1 MGIELKQSLNLSQQL
16 VLTPQL
22 QQAIKLLQLS
32 RIELVELIKEEIKTN
47 PVLEEVDIVGN
58 ETTDLEIKDVSLD
71 KDSSIYEYNNG
82 WDTYFEEYRDDY
94 IYDKERVLN
103 PGKRE
108 LPPFENFTASKTDLY
123 SHLMWQLSL
132 SNLND
137 EEKNIGI
144 HIIGNLNKDGYLEAS
159 LDEISKITGT
169 TLAKVRKVLYA
180 IQNFDPVG
188 VAARDIKECLLIQAK
203 AYNLEGTIVEKI
215 IMHHLLDVENKKYEK
230 IANELSV
237 TMDDVLAAILVI
249 KSLDPRPGSNYFD
262 ERPIYIV
269 PDVYV
274 VKIGDEYEVL
284 LNQDDLPKLKISPYY
299 RELLK
304 RRDALNKKE
313 KIYLKEKFRSAIWL
327 IKSIYQRQSTIY
339 KVTKSIV
346 KFQKEFLDNGIAYLK
361 PLVLR
366 DVAEDI
372 NMSES
377 TVSRITNNKYVHTPQ
392 GIFELK
398 FFFTSAINGTRG
410 NSLSSTSV
418 KEYIRKII
426 QSEDKNKP
434 YSDQEI
440 KKILESK
447 YNIKIAR
454 RTIAKYRESMGIL
467 SSKKR
472 KDIKQ

>member
-1 MGIELKQSLNLSQQL
+1 MSIELKQQLDLRQQL
-16 VLTPQL
+16 ILTPQL

-47 PVLEEVDIVGN
+47 PVLEEKEPGGEEFTGYEFESTSDS
-58 ETTDLEIKDVSLD
+58 DSL
-71 KDSSIYEYNNG
+71 YEAG
-82 WDTYFEEYRDDY
+82 WDVYFEEYRDEY
-94 IYDKERVLN
+94 WYDKARLIN
-103 PGKRE
+103 PGKVE
-108 LPPFENFTASKTDLY
+108 PPSIENTTASKIDLF
-123 SHLMWQLSL
+123 SHLLWQLNVSGL
-132 SNLND
+132 D
-137 EEKNIGI
+137 EEKKWIGI

-159 LDEISKITGT
+159 LDEISKASGAPLEKVEE
-169 TLAKVRKVLYA
+169 TLRI

-188 VAARDIKECLLIQAK
+188 VAARNVKECLLIQAR
-203 AYNLEGTIVEKI
+203 AYNLGGTIVEKI
-215 IMHHLLDVENKKYEK
+215 ISKHLLDIENKRYEK
-230 IANELSV
+230 IAQSLSITV
-237 TMDDVLAAILVI
+237 EDVLAAVLVI
-249 KSLDPRPGSNYFD
+249 KSLDPRPGSEYFD
-262 ERPIYIV
+262 ERTIYIV

-274 VKIGDEYEVL
+274 IKVGDDYEVI
-284 LNQDDLPKLKISPYY
+284 LNQEDIPILRINPYY

-304 RRDALNKKE
+304 RKKYLNKKE
-313 KIYLKEKFRSAIWL
+313 RLYLKEKFKSALWL

-346 KFQKEFLDNGIAYLK
+346 KFQRDFLEHGISHLK

-377 TVSRITNNKYVHTPQ
+377 TVSRITANKYVHTPQ

-398 FFFTSAINGTRG
+398 FFFTSSLNGTHG
-410 NSLSSTSV
+410 ESVSSVSV

-426 QSEDKNKP
+426 KEEDKSRP
-434 YSDQEI
+434 YSDEEI
-440 KKILESK
+440 RKILERD

-454 RTIAKYRESMGIL
+454 RTVAKYREELGIL

-472 KDIKQ
+472 KL